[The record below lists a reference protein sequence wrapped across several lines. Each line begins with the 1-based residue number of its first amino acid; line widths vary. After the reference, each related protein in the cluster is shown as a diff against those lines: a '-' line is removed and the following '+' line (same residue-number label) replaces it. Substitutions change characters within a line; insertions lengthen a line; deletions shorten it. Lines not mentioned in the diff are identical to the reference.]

1 MSIEG
6 KTLTL
11 AAAKAKALTAFWTFP
26 SILAS
31 AIVIAWG
38 AESAQFLVSQALA
51 LTLLALIQTLP
62 EFAIEGVIA
71 WRAGQFPT
79 SGNIGL
85 MTANF
90 TGALRLLIGL
100 GWPLIY
106 FITVVCNIR
115 KHSLKKLANIKLE
128 QEHSVEVMG
137 LLLPSLYMV
146 VIVLKGTLSL
156 YDLLVLLPLYTIY
169 ILILLRLP
177 PRSQEKVEEVEPVPR
192 FILRQKRWT
201 RNTLVLT
208 CFVVGGTGIMLVA
221 ESFLESML
229 GLATLLGVS
238 SFVFVQWVAPFLSQF
253 PEKIS
258 AFYWARTVVKAPISL
273 MNMVSSSIAEL
284 TLLVSLIPIVYCI
297 SRGGIYTIEFD
308 FHHRVEI
315 LLTALQALLG
325 FVLLANLELR
335 WYEAL
340 GLFGL
345 WFAQFLYPSIREEIL
360 LVYGA
365 WIAIELALA
374 VAGKRR
380 LNAFGEFGRIIR
392 NHILYPR

>member
-11 AAAKAKALTAFWTFP
+11 AAAKAKAFTAIWTFP

-62 EFAIEGVIA
+62 EFAVEGVIA

-79 SGNIGL
+79 SENIGL

-106 FITVVCNIR
+106 FTTVIFNIKR
-115 KHSLKKLANIKLE
+115 APLKKLANIKLE
-128 QEHSVEVMG
+128 QEHSVEILG
-137 LLLPSLYMV
+137 LLLPSLYML
-146 VIVLKGTLSL
+146 VIVLKGSLSL
-156 YDLLVLLPLYTIY
+156 YDLLVLLPLYTVY
-169 ILILLRLP
+169 VLILLRLP

-201 RNTLVLT
+201 RNSLVWA
-208 CFVVGGTGIMLVA
+208 CFLVGGIGIMSVA
-221 ESFLESML
+221 EPFLESML
-229 GLATLLGVS
+229 GLATVLGVS
-238 SFVFVQWVAPFLSQF
+238 SFVFVQWVAPFLSEF

-258 AFYWARTVVKAPISL
+258 AFYWARTVVKAPIAL
-273 MNMVSSSIAEL
+273 MNMVSSGIAEL
-284 TLLVSLIPIVYCI
+284 TLLICLIPIVYCF

-315 LLTALQALLG
+315 LLTAVQSLLG
-325 FVLLANLELR
+325 FVLLANMEFR
-335 WYEAL
+335 WYEAV

-345 WFAQFLYPSIREEIL
+345 WFAQFIYPSIREEIL
-360 LVYGA
+360 IVYGA
-365 WIAIELALA
+365 WIVLEVGLSI
-374 VAGKRR
+374 VGRRR
-380 LNAFGEFGRIIR
+380 LRAFGEFGKLIR
-392 NHILYPR
+392 AHILCNL

>member
-11 AAAKAKALTAFWTFP
+11 AAAKAKALTAIWTFP

-79 SGNIGL
+79 SENIGL

-100 GWPLIY
+100 G
-106 FITVVCNIR
+106 V
-115 KHSLKKLANIKLE
+115 
-128 QEHSVEVMG
+128 
-137 LLLPSLYMV
+137 
-146 VIVLKGTLSL
+146 
-156 YDLLVLLPLYTIY
+156 
-169 ILILLRLP
+169 
-177 PRSQEKVEEVEPVPR
+177 EVEPVPR

-201 RNTLVLT
+201 RNSLVWG
-208 CFVVGGTGIMLVA
+208 CFLVGGTGIILVA
-221 ESFLESML
+221 EPFLESML
-229 GLATLLGVS
+229 GLATVLGVS
-238 SFVFVQWVAPFLSQF
+238 SFVFVQWVAPFLSEF

-345 WFAQFLYPSIREEIL
+345 WFAQFIYPSIREEIL

-365 WIAIELALA
+365 WIVLEVILAI
-374 VAGKRR
+374 GGRR
-380 LNAFGEFGRIIR
+380 QLRAFGEFRELLG
-392 NHILYPR
+392 HYILSRR